1 MKQRAGDAEGGGPRP
16 LSLTLATPRGPAEHQ
31 PRSEPSGALER
42 SNGRERRE
50 KERRRGRGGGRF
62 IGSVDLE
69 MTGMPL
75 HGLRCRHAARLGSHA
90 VLGSFAGYSGSAR
103 LGLILS
109 CLVRVRVKPLRCH
122 FVLIMWGRG
131 QGPIC
136 QCCGCCVKGRD

>member
-16 LSLTLATPRGPAEHQ
+16 LSHSRNAAWTRGAPTSQRA
-31 PRSEPSGALER
+31 ER

-50 KERRRGRGGGRF
+50 EERRRGRGGGRF

-131 QGPIC
+131 QGPTC